1 MNLAEYQECLSKAL
15 FSTKSDL
22 VWTRDTIVPAGK
34 LNTEEALEVYRSNTH
49 GACINTLKQI
59 FPICMKVLGVVFFTA
74 LAKNYVQKY
83 PSKNSDLN
91 TYGSRFSEFIN
102 SQKIYQNIARD
113 LPYLKELA
121 LLEWDLHAVYYVE
134 DDENFDWSSLQ
145 TKSVEEQLKLK
156 PILSHSLRLLNMQ
169 FPVDKIW
176 FANKTD
182 EASTITEY
190 ETSPYHLVISRYD
203 YRAAVKRITV
213 KEYVLLNMLLRDTSN
228 MQELTEKS
236 QELGLIP
243 SEFLAKWMKKSW
255 IVGMRL

>member
-1 MNLAEYQECLSKAL
+1 
-15 FSTKSDL
+15 
-22 VWTRDTIVPAGK
+22 
-34 LNTEEALEVYRSNTH
+34 
-49 GACINTLKQI
+49 
-59 FPICMKVLGVVFFTA
+59 MKVLGVGYFTA
-74 LAKNYVQKY
+74 LAKRYVQKY

-91 TYGSRFSEFIN
+91 AYGSSFSEFIK
-102 SQKIYQNIARD
+102 SQNIYQDIAQD

-176 FANKTD
+176 FANNTG
-182 EASTITEY
+182 EASTITEN

-203 YRAAVKRITV
+203 YRAVVKRITEQ
-213 KEYVLLNMLLRDTSN
+213 EYVLLNMLLRDTSN

-243 SEFLAKWMKKSW
+243 SEFLTQWMKSSW